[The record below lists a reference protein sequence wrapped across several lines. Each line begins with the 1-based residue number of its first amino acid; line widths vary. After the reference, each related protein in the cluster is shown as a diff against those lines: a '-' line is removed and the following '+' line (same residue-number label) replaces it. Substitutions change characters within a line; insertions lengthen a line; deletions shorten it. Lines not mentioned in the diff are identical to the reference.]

1 MPKLQPLC
9 LFLLSFLLA
18 PVGAQNL
25 NDELL
30 AAARKSDVEKVKA
43 LLDKGA
49 DVNTR
54 SPYGATP
61 LFFACDRGSVEV
73 VQVLLARGADVNA
86 KDKFYGATPLNW
98 ALSKGKPEII
108 KLLVEK
114 GAGEKEAA
122 LSFGVRGGHAEVV
135 KAALA
140 QGGIKQETLDKQL
153 VAAKHKGNAE
163 VVELL
168 KGAGAKELPEY
179 KVEPDALKLYEGVY
193 KGETMTFTVKVKDGK
208 LVGTANGSDSTLVP
222 VRQHVFDVAGEDGT
236 TATFIVEGGSV
247 TGLTVK
253 FPNGQMNLK
262 KGEAK

>member
-1 MPKLQPLC
+1 MLKLRRLC
-9 LFLLSFLLA
+9 LLLLLVS
-18 PVGAQNL
+18 PGALHAQDL
-25 NDELL
+25 NAELL
-30 AAARKSDVEKVKA
+30 AAARKSDAEKVKA
-43 LLDKGA
+43 LLDRGA
-49 DVNTR
+49 DVNAR

-86 KDKFYGATPLNW
+86 KDKFYGATVLNW

-108 KLLVEK
+108 KMLVEK
-114 GAGEKEAA
+114 GANEKEAA
-122 LSFGVRGGHAEVV
+122 LSFGVRGGHVEVV

-153 VAAKHKGNAE
+153 VAAKQKGDAQI
-163 VVELL
+163 VELL
-168 KGAGAKELPEY
+168 KSAGAKETAEF

-193 KGETMTFTVKVKDGK
+193 KNETMTVTVKVKDGK

-222 VRQHVFDVAGEDGT
+222 VRQHVFDVAGEDAT
-236 TATFIVEGGSV
+236 TATFTVEGGNV

>member
-1 MPKLQPLC
+1 MLKLRPLC
-9 LFLLSFLLA
+9 LFLLPLLLA
-18 PVGAQNL
+18 PAGAQSL

-49 DVNTR
+49 DVNAR

-86 KDKFYGATPLNW
+86 KDKFYGATVLGW

-114 GAGEKEAA
+114 GANEKEAA
-122 LSFGVRGGHAEVV
+122 LSFGVRGGHVEVV

-140 QGGIKQETLDKQL
+140 QGGVKQEALDKQL
-153 VAAKHKGNAE
+153 VAAKQKDNAQI
-163 VVELL
+163 VELL
-168 KGAGAKELPEY
+168 KKAGARELSAF

-193 KGETMTFTVKVKDGK
+193 KGETMTVSVKVKDGK

-222 VRQHVFDVAGEDGT
+222 LREHVFDVVGEDAT
-236 TATFIVEGGSV
+236 TATFIVEGGNVS
-247 TGLTVK
+247 GLTVK